1 MLCYTCAELKV
12 NVIKEQQLQLVCQ
25 RRQALQLSASH
36 ATNPF
41 LLKQQVTT
49 MCVFSKLNNNIFCFQ
64 LEAVRKQVQEAE
76 ELTETMSVSLMKF

>member
-41 LLKQQVTT
+41 LLKQQVTN
-49 MCVFSKLNNNIFCFQ
+49 MCVFSKLNNNIFVFSAGGS
-64 LEAVRKQVQEAE
+64 EKTSARG
-76 ELTETMSVSLMKF
+76 